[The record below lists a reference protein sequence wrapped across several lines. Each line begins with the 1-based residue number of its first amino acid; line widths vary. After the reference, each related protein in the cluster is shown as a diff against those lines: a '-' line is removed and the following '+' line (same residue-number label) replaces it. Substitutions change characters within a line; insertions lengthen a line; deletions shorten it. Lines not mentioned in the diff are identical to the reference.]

1 MKKLILAAAVIFT
14 IAFTSCTKE
23 NVQPTHKATTVA
35 DKGNLAQIDD
45 TTPPPAT
52 NGDGN

>member
-14 IAFTSCTKE
+14 VAFTSCTKE
-23 NVQPTHKATTVA
+23 NVQPTHKATTLA

-45 TTPPPAT
+45 TTPPAT
-52 NGDGN
+52 TGDGQ